1 LLTYHTIGHVNLIH
15 GLLTND
21 VYPMAVLTP
30 PLGAPEL
37 NPETLSDDLIVSP
50 PEHVA
55 AGVPAVVSALQ
66 HAVREMGPVR
76 GTRELFA
83 LNQFQGF
90 DCPGCAWP
98 DPHDHRSVQEYCENG
113 AKAVAEEATTA
124 RVTPEFFAAHT
135 IDELAAHDDFWIGK
149 RGRLTHPMYR
159 APGAAHYTPIAWADA
174 YDVIARE
181 LTALDSPDEALFY
194 TSGRTSNEAAFV
206 YQLMARQFGTNN
218 LPDCSNMC
226 HESSGLALS
235 QSIGIGKGTVTLED
249 FDQADV
255 ILLIGQNPGTNHPRM
270 LSALQRC
277 ARNGAQIIS
286 INPLRETGLLRFKHP
301 QELLRLMG
309 PGTPLSTQFLQVRIN
324 GDQALLRGIAK
335 VLLDLDDAD
344 PGQVV
349 DTAFVATHT
358 QGFEQWAAAVRAEP
372 WERIE
377 ALSGITEPE
386 ILKAARI
393 IASGRRI
400 IACWAMGLTQHKN
413 GVATIQEVVNLLL
426 MRGMFGVPGA
436 GACPVRGHS
445 NVQGDR
451 TMGIWEQM
459 PEHFHNALDQE
470 FGFKSPRHHGYDVV
484 QAIRAMHEGQAR
496 VFIGM
501 GGNFLSATPDTTV
514 TADALR
520 RLRLTVQISTKLN
533 RGHLITGREAL
544 ILPCLGRTE
553 IDDQASGRQF
563 VTVED
568 SMSVV
573 HQSHGGLQPASPELK
588 SETAIVCE
596 LANKLFSQ
604 GSWLKMRD
612 NYDLIRD
619 HISRVVPGFHDYN
632 IRVRQNGGFY
642 LGNPARE
649 RQFTTPSGFA
659 QFMTHPV
666 TAAGAPE
673 RHYVLMTM
681 RSHDQFNTTIYGL
694 DDRYRGIKNER
705 RIVLI
710 NEADLAAEGLAP
722 RAVVDVTSHWRG
734 QTRVARKFILLPYDV
749 PRGCLAA
756 YYPETNVLVPLDSV
770 ADGSNQPTSKSIV
783 VTLAPAA

>member
-1 LLTYHTIGHVNLIH
+1 
-15 GLLTND
+15 
-21 VYPMAVLTP
+21 MAVLLP
-30 PLGAPEL
+30 PDATPEL
-37 NPETLSDDLIVSP
+37 NPETLSDDLIVSA

-55 AGVPAVVSALQ
+55 AGVPAVLSAVK
-66 HAVREMGPVR
+66 HAVREMGAVR

-124 RVTPEFFAAHT
+124 RVTPEFFAEHA

-159 APGAAHYTPIAWADA
+159 APGAAHYTPLSWTDA
-174 YDVIARE
+174 YGVIARE
-181 LTALDSPDEALFY
+181 LAALASPDEALFY

-206 YQLMARQFGTNN
+206 YQLLARQLGTNN

-226 HESSGLALS
+226 HESSGRALS
-235 QSIGIGKGTVTLED
+235 ESIGIGKGTVTLED
-249 FDQADV
+249 FDRADV

-286 INPLRETGLLRFKHP
+286 VNPLRETGLLRFKHP

-324 GDQALLRGIAK
+324 GDLALLRGIAK
-335 VLLDLDDAD
+335 VLLAE
-344 PGQVV
+344 GAV
-349 DTAFVATHT
+349 DRAFVAAYTD
-358 QGFEQWAAAVRAEP
+358 GFEPWAAAVRAEP

-377 ALSGITEPE
+377 SLSGIARAE
-386 ILKAARI
+386 IEATGRI
-393 IASGRRI
+393 VASGKRV

-459 PEHFHNALDQE
+459 PARFHDALDRE
-470 FGFKSPRHHGYDVV
+470 FAFQSPRHHGYDVV
-484 QAIRAMHEGQAR
+484 NAIRAMHEGRAR

-501 GGNFLSATPDTTV
+501 GGNFLSATPDTMV

-520 RLRLTVQISTKLN
+520 RCRLTVQISTKLN

-553 IDDQASGRQF
+553 IDHQASGRQF

-573 HQSHGGLQPASPELK
+573 HQSHGGLHPASPDLK

-596 LANKLFSQ
+596 LADRVF
-604 GSWLKMRD
+604 GSDSTVRWLGMRD

-619 HISRVVPGFHDYN
+619 HISHVVAGFDGYN
-632 IRVRQNGGFY
+632 ERVRQPGGFY

-649 RQFTTPSGFA
+649 RQFTTPSGRA
-659 QFMTHPV
+659 QFMTHPM
-666 TAAGAPE
+666 TAAAAPE
-673 RHYVLMTM
+673 QHYLLMTM

-722 RAVVDVTSHWRG
+722 RAVVDITSHWQG
-734 QTRVARKFILLPYDV
+734 QVRVARKFVVLPYDV

-756 YYPETNVLVPLDSV
+756 YYPETNVLVPLESV

>member
-1 LLTYHTIGHVNLIH
+1 
-15 GLLTND
+15 
-21 VYPMAVLTP
+21 
-30 PLGAPEL
+30 
-37 NPETLSDDLIVSP
+37 
-50 PEHVA
+50 
-55 AGVPAVVSALQ
+55 
-66 HAVREMGPVR
+66 
-76 GTRELFA
+76 
-83 LNQFQGF
+83 
-90 DCPGCAWP
+90 
-98 DPHDHRSVQEYCENG
+98 
-113 AKAVAEEATTA
+113 
-124 RVTPEFFAAHT
+124 
-135 IDELAAHDDFWIGK
+135 
-149 RGRLTHPMYR
+149 
-159 APGAAHYTPIAWADA
+159 
-174 YDVIARE
+174 
-181 LTALDSPDEALFY
+181 
-194 TSGRTSNEAAFV
+194 
-206 YQLMARQFGTNN
+206 MARQLGTNN

-226 HESSGLALS
+226 HESSGLALT

-358 QGFEQWAAAVRAEP
+358 QGFDAWAAAVRAEP

-377 ALSGITEPE
+377 TLSGITHAE
-386 ILKAARI
+386 ILRAARI

-459 PEHFHNALDQE
+459 PEHFHDALDEE

-573 HQSHGGLQPASPELK
+573 HQSHGGLRPASSELK

-596 LANKLFSQ
+596 LASKLFGPHSSV
-604 GSWLKMRD
+604 GWLEMCD

-619 HISRVVPGFHDYN
+619 HISHVVPGFHDYN
-632 IRVRQNGGFY
+632 TRVRQNGGFY

-649 RQFTTPSGFA
+649 RRFTTPSGFA

-666 TAAGAPE
+666 TAAAAPE

-722 RAVVDVTSHWRG
+722 RAVVDVTSHWLG
-734 QTRVARKFILLPYDV
+734 QTRVARKFVVLPYDV

>member
-1 LLTYHTIGHVNLIH
+1 MR
-15 GLLTND
+15 TND
-21 VYPMAVLTP
+21 VSIMAVLLSP
-30 PLGAPEL
+30 PGSPEL
-37 NPETLSDDLIVSP
+37 NPETLSDDLVVSA

-55 AGVPAVVSALQ
+55 AGVPAVLSAVQ

-124 RVTPEFFAAHT
+124 RVTPQFFADHA

-159 APGAAHYTPIAWADA
+159 APGATHYTPIAWADA

-181 LTALDSPDEALFY
+181 LAALASADEALFY

-206 YQLMARQFGTNN
+206 YQLLARQLGTNN

-235 QSIGIGKGTVTLED
+235 ESIGIGKGTVTLED
-249 FDQADV
+249 FDLADV

-277 ARNGAQIIS
+277 ARNGAHIIS
-286 INPLRETGLLRFKHP
+286 VNPLRETGLLRFKHP

-324 GDQALLRGIAK
+324 GDMALLRGIAK
-335 VLLDLDDAD
+335 VVLDVGA
-344 PGQVV
+344 V
-349 DTAFVATHT
+349 DRPFVATHT
-358 QGFEQWAAAVRAEP
+358 QGFEAWAEAVRQEP

-377 ALSGITEPE
+377 ALSGITRAE
-386 ILKAARI
+386 IETTARI
-393 IASGRRI
+393 IASGKRV

-413 GVATIQEVVNLLL
+413 GVATIQEVVNILL

-459 PEHFHNALDQE
+459 PDHFHDALDRE
-470 FGFKSPRHHGYDVV
+470 FAFTSPRHHGYDVV
-484 QAIRAMHEGQAR
+484 HAIRAMHEGRAH

-501 GGNFLSATPDTTV
+501 GGNFLSATPDTMV

-520 RLRLTVQISTKLN
+520 RCRLTVQISTKLN

-553 IDDQASGRQF
+553 VDDQRWGRQF

-573 HQSHGGLQPASPELK
+573 HQSNGGLEPASPDLK

-596 LANKLFSQ
+596 LADRVL
-604 GSWLKMRD
+604 GSRSTVRWLAMRD

-632 IRVRQNGGFY
+632 VR
-642 LGNPARE
+642 A
-649 RQFTTPSGFA
+649 
-659 QFMTHPV
+659 
-666 TAAGAPE
+666 
-673 RHYVLMTM
+673 
-681 RSHDQFNTTIYGL
+681 
-694 DDRYRGIKNER
+694 
-705 RIVLI
+705 
-710 NEADLAAEGLAP
+710 
-722 RAVVDVTSHWRG
+722 
-734 QTRVARKFILLPYDV
+734 
-749 PRGCLAA
+749 
-756 YYPETNVLVPLDSV
+756 
-770 ADGSNQPTSKSIV
+770 
-783 VTLAPAA
+783 